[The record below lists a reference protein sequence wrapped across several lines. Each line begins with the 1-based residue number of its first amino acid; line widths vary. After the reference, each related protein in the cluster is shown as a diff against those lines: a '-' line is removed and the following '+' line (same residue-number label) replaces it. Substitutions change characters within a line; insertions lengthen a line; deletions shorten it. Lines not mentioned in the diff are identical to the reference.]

1 MPQIYSCLQFIF
13 PLYGFVF
20 VQLQWHRQWRREQLN
35 SWWVI
40 ICAIF
45 RLFTTP
51 FCTHTHTHPHTQS
64 HIFATRTYFVT
75 RFVRAQLF
83 SSSYCCKNKNTMMMR
98 CYRIKGECTRPLTHL
113 WNLLLLL
120 SSSCWLPLFQQ
131 RLRRAHPLP
140 SAIRLHPLIRIR
152 PYEWE
157 RLPIVEQK
165 DKGNC
170 TFQRTPWLLSKCR
183 RMSVCG
189 DNAPSL
195 HAPEGDGNHN

>member
-1 MPQIYSCLQFIF
+1 MASSMTP
-13 PLYGFVF
+13 GAA
-20 VQLQWHRQWRREQLN
+20 EQLMGHYLCHLPSFHN
-35 SWWVI
+35 TLLH
-40 ICAIF
+40 A
-45 RLFTTP
+45 
-51 FCTHTHTHPHTQS
+51 HTHTPTHTKPHIRYS
-64 HIFATRTYFVT
+64 HIFRHSFCSCTAFY
-75 RFVRAQLF
+75 
-83 SSSYCCKNKNTMMMR
+83 SSYCCKNKNTMMMR